1 MYKLTTLKNKLRII
15 THFMPHSHGVTSG
28 IFVGA
33 GSRFEADNL
42 AGISHFAE
50 HMFYKGTEKR
60 STPADVARAIE
71 GVGGYTNAA
80 TSQDYTFF
88 YNCVPARHIHFAL
101 DFLADIINHSL
112 FDEAA
117 IQREKAVILEELN
130 MYLDTPTRYI
140 YDLIMKTVWPNN
152 SLGRDIIGRRTS
164 LAAISRASLMPYLE
178 NTYQPQNMVLVV
190 AGKVSHAE
198 VARDVKKYFAQNKNG
213 RVLRFKKV
221 TGGQTQ
227 ARVLIHPKA
236 TDQVHLCLAVPALPR
251 GHRQEN
257 TLALLDAILGS
268 GMSSRLFLNIR
279 EKRGLCYYINSFTEQ
294 FADTGIF
301 GITAGLNTGKIKEAI
316 KAILAELK
324 LISQVKVSRAEFNK
338 AQEYLCGNI
347 SLQLDSTDNLA
358 VHYGSQALFYQRIKT
373 PEQKIKEL
381 LQVKEND
388 IIKLARMLFPKNRLN
403 LAVIGPFKQS
413 ANNKFLK
420 LLN

>member
-198 VARDVKKYFAQNKNG
+198 VVRDVKKYFAQNKNG

-227 ARVLIHPKA
+227 ARVLIH
-236 TDQVHLCLAVPALPR
+236 
-251 GHRQEN
+251 
-257 TLALLDAILGS
+257 S
-268 GMSSRLFLNIR
+268 
-279 EKRGLCYYINSFTEQ
+279 
-294 FADTGIF
+294 
-301 GITAGLNTGKIKEAI
+301 
-316 KAILAELK
+316 
-324 LISQVKVSRAEFNK
+324 
-338 AQEYLCGNI
+338 
-347 SLQLDSTDNLA
+347 
-358 VHYGSQALFYQRIKT
+358 
-373 PEQKIKEL
+373 
-381 LQVKEND
+381 
-388 IIKLARMLFPKNRLN
+388 
-403 LAVIGPFKQS
+403 
-413 ANNKFLK
+413 
-420 LLN
+420 